1 MTALLPT
8 LLLTVFSGSH
18 FCYKLQDILQE
29 SYLGTL
35 EGSSFPQKRLF
46 SEMIIHLSIRLSR
59 SMFNI
64 ISYLLY
70 SPLLIRALCLTR
82 IINPIHVIDAIN
94 ACFHISLWKS
104 IQTQFYI
111 IYCTS
116 LSSRWYQLSDV
127 CISLAQW
134 KLTRSLGKRRSTN
147 ASRWSQNLISA
158 PQRANK

>member
-64 ISYLLY
+64 ISYLLF
-70 SPLLIRALCLTR
+70 SRLLIRALCLTR

-94 ACFHISLWKS
+94 ACFHIYENRYKLNFTLYIAHPFPRDDISYQMYASL
-104 IQTQFYI
+104 
-111 IYCTS
+111 
-116 LSSRWYQLSDV
+116 
-127 CISLAQW
+127 
-134 KLTRSLGKRRSTN
+134 
-147 ASRWSQNLISA
+147 
-158 PQRANK
+158 